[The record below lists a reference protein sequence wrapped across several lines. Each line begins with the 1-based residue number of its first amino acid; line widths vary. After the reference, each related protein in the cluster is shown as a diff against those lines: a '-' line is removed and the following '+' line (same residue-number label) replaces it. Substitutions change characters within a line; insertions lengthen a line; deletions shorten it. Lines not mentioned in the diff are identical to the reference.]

1 MIGDGGRVVKE
12 IEGKPGDSGF
22 STSNKRRYIKK
33 EDLLYST
40 ENCTQYLVITFKF
53 IFPFLPLIP
62 MKSPKQMDSAF
73 RKHTSTSLITGI
85 PCWLVMLILDL
96 RSPCLEFSQKRKKKI
111 FFLL

>member
-40 ENCTQYLVITFKF
+40 ENCTQYFAITNKVKESKEQY
-53 IFPFLPLIP
+53 IDIDIYIHIYIYIYAPE
-62 MKSPKQMDSAF
+62 
-73 RKHTSTSLITGI
+73 SLHCT
-85 PCWLVMLILDL
+85 PETKTTL
-96 RSPCLEFSQKRKKKI
+96 
-111 FFLL
+111 

>member
-40 ENCTQYLVITFKF
+40 ENCTQYFAITNKVKESKEQY
-53 IFPFLPLIP
+53 IDIDIYIYICLNLCTVHLKLKQHC
-62 MKSPKQMDSAF
+62 KSAISSVQF
-73 RKHTSTSLITGI
+73 
-85 PCWLVMLILDL
+85 
-96 RSPCLEFSQKRKKKI
+96 FSRV
-111 FFLL
+111 